1 MSVNAKGGVEFDRV
15 PSDAK
20 KVVYKAVEQ
29 ELFSEEHCDSISQRT
44 FGKKLVETQDV
55 GMMFD
60 LSKSHK
66 SHDRIPI
73 SDMSEIEVEHN
84 IQLLEKKLKKGR
96 RICPPSSRKR
106 RTSKEVMIA
115 SMKQAAGE
123 CGWVVSEELCA
134 IISASSASELQP
146 KIGLEDVGDP
156 NWYIEQKKLWL
167 LLVRKKKLEEEL
179 DSDSDSSSDSD
190 DSDSDSSSDSDS
202 D

>member
-1 MSVNAKGGVEFDRV
+1 MSVNAKGGVQFDRV

-55 GMMFD
+55 GMMCD
-60 LSKSHK
+60 LSKSHR
-66 SHDRIPI
+66 SHDRIAI
-73 SDMSEIEVEHN
+73 SDMSEMEVEHN

-96 RICPPSSRKR
+96 RIRPSSFRKR
-106 RTSKEVMIA
+106 RTSKEVVIA

-123 CGWVVSEELCA
+123 CGWELSEELCA

-156 NWYIEQKKLWL
+156 NWYKEQKKLWL

-179 DSDSDSSSDSD
+179 DSDSDSSTSD
-190 DSDSDSSSDSDS
+190 
-202 D
+202 